1 MPDTHF
7 EPFVHLVDV
16 TAGRALIAWGGFWF
30 RRDDPD
36 GRWRV
41 LADGHLRDVDHGRTA
56 SMGVRSEPYGEAVV
70 EVLDLKGGVVSSR
83 GTDTVN
89 HVWIDGLDADTEYRY
104 RITVDGR
111 PWAEGPRLDW
121 GPVPRGGL
129 DLRPVGRSYTLRFRT
144 HPAPDVGAPVDFAV
158 LGDYG
163 VGVLVD
169 VESSRRQRRV
179 AAVLDRLTDDPGIRL
194 VIATGDN
201 VYAGAGTRGSAGS
214 GDQDDDW
221 YGSFYQPYRYSL
233 ARVPVYPTVG
243 NHDTSDEESS
253 DDRAQIRDNFH
264 TDARFTPEVAGAR
277 ASIDPG
283 MFYRFS
289 FGADV
294 EFVCIDTSLADS
306 LPTKHFFEHPRH
318 RGFLDAAFPEGP
330 GPRWRIPFSHHPAYC
345 AGPHHPNTAA
355 MVEHLV
361 PLFTR
366 AGVRA
371 AFAGHEHNFQLSR
384 VEDIHYFLSGAGGQL
399 REEAPAGFAEAAT
412 AAWAAQ
418 AHLLLARIDAGSM
431 TVTPIAALGRDGN
444 PQLMTPQAPDG
455 GVVEVPFVV
464 TAPDR
469 PAAGDT
475 DGRPGVGGATT
486 RVGSRIGARTV

>member
-16 TAGRALIAWGGFWF
+16 AADRALIAWGGFWF

-41 LADGHLRDVDHGRTA
+41 VGDGRLGEVDRGRTA
-56 SMGVRSEPYGEAVV
+56 SMGANSEPYGEALV
-70 EVLDLKGGVVSSR
+70 EVLDGTGRVVGSAR
-83 GTDTVN
+83 TDTAN
-89 HVWIDGLDADTEYRY
+89 HVWIDGLSPDTGYRY

-111 PWAEGPRLDW
+111 AWADGPRLDW

-129 DLRPVGRSYTLRFRT
+129 DLRAGGRSYSMRFRT
-144 HPAPDVGAPVDFAV
+144 HPASDTQAPLDFAV

-163 VGVLVD
+163 VGILAD
-169 VESSRRQRRV
+169 VESGRRQRRV
-179 AAVLDRLTDDPGIRL
+179 AGVLDRLTDEPGVRL

-201 VYAGAGTRGSAGS
+201 VYASAGRRGSEGS

-221 YGSFYQPYRYSL
+221 YGSFYQPYRYTL

-253 DDRAQIRDNFH
+253 DDRAQIRANFH

-277 ASIDPG
+277 ASVDPG
-283 MFYRFS
+283 MFYRFG
-289 FGADV
+289 FGSDV
-294 EFVCIDTSLADS
+294 EFVCIDTSLADP

-318 RGFLDAAFPEGP
+318 REFLDAAFPEGT

-345 AGPHHPNTAA
+345 AGPHHPNTDA
-355 MVEHLV
+355 MIEHLV

-384 VEDIHYFLSGAGGQL
+384 VGDIQYFLSGAGGQL
-399 REEAPAGFAEAAT
+399 REEPPAGFTEAST
-412 AAWAAQ
+412 VAWAAQ
-418 AHLLLARIDAGSM
+418 AHLLLARIDGGTM
-431 TVTPIAALGRDGN
+431 TVTPVAALGPDGR
-444 PQLMTPQAPDG
+444 PEPMTPQAPDG
-455 GVVEVPFVV
+455 AVVEVPFAVP
-464 TAPDR
+464 APDR
-469 PAAGDT
+469 TSGDGPPGT
-475 DGRPGVGGATT
+475 PVSARPLP
-486 RVGSRIGARTV
+486 R